1 MEKNKQVFIRPLNEQ
16 DIEASLDMQRRNR
29 EFFEKYSMTRSDDF
43 YTKQAQAKR
52 IRQQKE
58 DRSNDA
64 GYSFGIFKKK
74 GDELIGA
81 ISLFQILRDD
91 LQSAFIG
98 YFLDKDHNGKGY
110 ATEAVELI
118 VDFAF
123 CELKLHR
130 IEAGVM
136 PHNLASIR
144 VLEKAGFHKEGIARK
159 NVKIN
164 GKWEDHQVLAIIN
177 SGDLD

>member
-1 MEKNKQVFIRPLNEQ
+1 MLKNKQVYIRPLTEQ
-16 DIEASLDMQRRNR
+16 DIDSSLKLQTENR
-29 EFFEKYSMTRSDDF
+29 DFFGKYSMTRSSDF
-43 YTKQAQAKR
+43 YTIEAQTRR
-52 IRQQKE
+52 IRQQQE
-58 DRSNDA
+58 DRENDVS
-64 GYSFGIFKKK
+64 YSFGIFKKE
-74 GDELIGA
+74 DDTLIGA
-81 ISLFQILRDD
+81 ISLFQIIRED

-98 YFLDKDHNGKGY
+98 YFLDQSHNGRGY

-123 CELKLHR
+123 KELKLHR

-177 SGDLD
+177 PEDLE